1 MSCASC
7 FNFQNLYIYL
17 NNLHLRPH
25 CLIVCLNVYHFQSVF
40 HFVLHTYTQ
49 TDSLSFAL
57 YYTHTRRQTLSLSF
71 ALYYT
76 HTRRQT
82 LSFALYYTHTRRQT
96 LSLSLLTK
104 AILTN
109 QIKMDTRY

>member
-25 CLIVCLNVYHFQSVF
+25 CLIVCLNVYHFRPVFYDMVLF

-57 YYTHTRRQTLSLSF
+57 YYTHT
-71 ALYYT
+71 
-76 HTRRQT
+76 HT
-82 LSFALYYTHTRRQT
+82 QT
-96 LSLSLLTK
+96 LSLSLSLSTR
-104 AILTN
+104 APVSH
-109 QIKMDTRY
+109 IKIAPINLAPPLGVHGPPGV